1 MDMGGHGRH
10 SFTML
15 ELIVAL
21 AILAMLAAVAAS
33 GWQTWTTRS
42 RMDQV
47 LIAATHCRE
56 VITRRVDAGNTDRAG
71 PGSWGCEIPRPDA
84 LPLQPDVLGIGTD
97 AQGQIGIRIN
107 TLALPIAFVGANSNY
122 VYLTPLDSAGRPVPG
137 GQAGAARIASWQ
149 CGSTDTALL
158 RVLPV
163 YCNTLYG
170 SPPDVQTDAVTRL

>member
-1 MDMGGHGRH
+1 MDMGGDERY
-10 SFTML
+10 SFTLL

-42 RMDQV
+42 RIDEV

-56 VITRRVDAGNTDRAG
+56 VITRQVDAGNSHRSGAG
-71 PGSWGCEIPRPDA
+71 NWGCETSRADTLSLHPYVR
-84 LPLQPDVLGIGTD
+84 GID
-97 AQGQIGIRIN
+97 
-107 TLALPIAFVGANSNY
+107 TLALPIAFVGASSNY
-122 VYLTPLDSAGRPVPG
+122 IYMTPLDSAGRPVPG
-137 GQAGAARIASWQ
+137 DRAGAARIASWQ
-149 CGSTDTALL
+149 CGATDTALL

-170 SPPDVQTDAVTRL
+170 SPPDVQTDAGTRL

>member
-1 MDMGGHGRH
+1 MDMGGDERY
-10 SFTML
+10 SFTLL

-42 RMDQV
+42 RIDEV

-56 VITRRVDAGNTDRAG
+56 VITRQVDAGNSHRSGAG
-71 PGSWGCEIPRPDA
+71 NWGCETSRADTLSLHPYVRC
-84 LPLQPDVLGIGTD
+84 IGTD
-97 AQGQIGIRIN
+97 ARGQIGIRIN
-107 TLALPIAFVGANSNY
+107 TLALPIAFVGASSNY
-122 VYLTPLDSAGRPVPG
+122 IYMTPLDSAGRPVPG
-137 GQAGAARIASWQ
+137 DRAGAARIASWQ
-149 CGSTDTALL
+149 CGATDTALL

-170 SPPDVQTDAVTRL
+170 SPPDVQTDAGTRL

>member
-1 MDMGGHGRH
+1 MNGDERRR
-10 SFTML
+10 FTLL

-21 AILAMLAAVAAS
+21 AIPAMLVAVGAS
-33 GWQTWTTRS
+33 GWQTWATRS
-42 RMDQV
+42 RIDEV

-56 VITRRVDAGNTDRAG
+56 VITRRVDAGNSHRAG
-71 PGSWGCEIPRPDA
+71 PGNWGCETSRADA
-84 LPLQPDVLGIGTD
+84 LSLPAYVRGIGTD
-97 AQGQIGIRIN
+97 AHGQIGIRIN

-122 VYLTPLDSAGRPVPG
+122 IYMTPMDSTGRPVPG

-163 YCNTLYG
+163 HCNTLYS
-170 SPPDVQTDAVTRL
+170 SPPDVQTDAGTRL

>member
-1 MDMGGHGRH
+1 MDGGERH
-10 SFTML
+10 SFTLL

-21 AILAMLAAVAAS
+21 AVLVMLMAVAAS
-33 GWQTWTTRS
+33 GWQNWTTRS
-42 RMDQV
+42 HLDEV
-47 LIAATHCRE
+47 LLAATHCRE
-56 VITRRVDAGNTDRAG
+56 VIARRVNAGNSHGAG
-71 PGSWGCEIPRPDA
+71 PGNWGCEAAQAQA
-84 LPLQPDVLGIGTD
+84 LPLNPHVRGIGTD

-122 VYLTPLDSAGRPVPG
+122 IYMTPLDSAGRPVPG

-158 RVLPV
+158 RMLQV

-170 SPPDVQTDAVTRL
+170 SPPDVQTDAGTRL